1 MSCAS
6 STCIDCLTATWVRST
21 LQHVRLR
28 LPLGPWVSVQASS
41 ELVATHDNR
50 RVLVWPAAGPGAA
63 PLALHHTKAFQV
75 WPIGFPSNKHQ
86 PQRH

>member
-1 MSCAS
+1 VCKQHVYRLSHGNMG
-6 STCIDCLTATWVRST
+6 RSA
-21 LQHVRLR
+21 LQLVRLR
-28 LPLGPWVSVQASS
+28 LPLGPWASAQASS

-75 WPIGFPSNKHQ
+75 RP
-86 PQRH
+86 